1 MRTILSFFGAITAL
15 HSPVSAAAPL
25 SATAV
30 IDTHATGVR
39 IAPEIYGQFSEQLGE
54 GITKGIW
61 VGEDSPIRNVHGYR
75 RDVIEALQELHVPV
89 LRWPG
94 GCYADTYHWR
104 NGIGPRQQRP
114 ITLNKWWGN
123 NEEHNAFGTHEYFD
137 FAELIGTRT
146 FLNVNVGTG
155 TSGEA
160 NDWVEYV
167 TSPSNSSLAQLR
179 RSNGRQQPW
188 KVDYVGIGNEMW
200 GCGGN
205 LRADQYA
212 PLLRIFGTFIRQDN
226 GPRIVAVGASGDDY
240 AWTEE
245 MMKSHDKMDV
255 LGLHYYT
262 IPTGDWSHK
271 GAAVGFTTAEW
282 FATFAQTRRIEEL
295 IERHSAI
302 MDKSD
307 PAKKVGLAVDEWG
320 TWYDTP
326 PGAPALRQE
335 NTLRDALVAATNFNI
350 FHRHADRV
358 RMTNIA
364 QMVNVLQAV
373 ILTDGPRMVRTP
385 TYYAYKMYQ
394 PFQGAAALPA
404 TVGSPNET
412 AGNHVIPAVDATG
425 ARGADG
431 SLYIALVNIDPD
443 RTAHVVLD
451 VPGAGKSKVSGQ
463 LLTAAKMDSRNMFG
477 APEQVRPV
485 AFAGARWADGKLRVS
500 MPAKSI
506 IVLTIKSAP
515 GGGAQPPT
523 QP

>member
-1 MRTILSFFGAITAL
+1 MTMIRRFLFGLTIVAVLGADPAEATIHA
-15 HSPVSAAAPL
+15 
-25 SATAV
+25 SAT
-30 IDTHATGVR
+30 IDARAAGVR
-39 IAPEIYGQFSEQLGE
+39 IAPEIYGQFSEQLGQ
-54 GITKGIW
+54 GITDGIW
-61 VGEDSPIRNVHGYR
+61 VGEGSPIPNIHGYR
-75 RDVIEALQELHVPV
+75 RDVVEALQALHVPV

-104 NGIGPRQQRP
+104 DGIGPRARRP
-114 ITLNKWWGN
+114 VTLNKWWGN

-155 TSGEA
+155 TAGEA

-167 TSPSNSSLAQLR
+167 SSPSNSALAQLR
-179 RSNGRQQPW
+179 RANGRQQPW
-188 KVDYVGIGNEMW
+188 KIDYVGIGNEMW

-205 LRADQYA
+205 LTAAQYA
-212 PLLRIFGTFIRQDN
+212 PLMRMFGTFIRQ
-226 GPRIVAVGASGDDY
+226 GPKVVAVGASADDY

-245 MMKSHDKMDV
+245 MMKSADKMDV

-262 IPTGDWSHK
+262 LPTGDWSHK
-271 GAAVGFTTAEW
+271 GAAVGFTKAEW
-282 FATFAQTRRIEEL
+282 LATFAQTRRMEEM

-307 PAKKVGLAVDEWG
+307 PAKKVALAVDEWG

-364 QMVNVLQAV
+364 QMVNVLQAM

-385 TYYAYKMYQ
+385 TYYAFQMYR
-394 PFQGAAALPA
+394 PFQGVTALPVA
-404 TVGSPNET
+404 ANSPNES
-412 AGNHVIPAVDATG
+412 AGMTQFPAVDVTA

-431 SLYIALVNIDPD
+431 VVHVGIVNVDPD
-443 RTAHVVLD
+443 QPAEVEVDLPRSG
-451 VPGAGKSKVSGQ
+451 GAISGQ
-463 LLTAAKMDSRNMFG
+463 LLTAPAMDSRNRFG
-477 APEQVRPV
+477 AAEEVRPV
-485 AFAGARWADGKLRVS
+485 PFRNARWAGGKLHVA

-506 IVLTIKSAP
+506 VVLSIK
-515 GGGAQPPT
+515 
-523 QP
+523 